1 MGIRDGNGDGNR
13 NGNGKPRPISAPKG
27 CKPSA
32 HGVSHGKW
40 EWRWNGDGNRPLKQQ
55 HIIQRVTPRWG

>member
-13 NGNGKPRPISAPKG
+13 NGNGNGNRNGKLRPISAPKG

-40 EWRWNGDGNRPLKQQ
+40 EWEWR
-55 HIIQRVTPRWG
+55 